1 MNPPEQIENRLE
13 ASGSSPGRTLSLRR
27 LFDESGFAGLN
38 FVLTNRLPRRWLTR
52 WMGRLS
58 RIESR
63 WFTALAIG
71 LWRRF
76 ADLDL
81 SEARTQPYH
90 SLRECFIRELKPGAR
105 TVDPDPGLLVSP
117 CDAIIGA
124 HGRIE
129 AGQLYQAKGMPY
141 ALAELIGDARLAQS
155 LEGGSH
161 VTLRLLSSMYHRFHA
176 PAAGRI
182 ERVRH
187 FPGDTWNVNPPA
199 LARVDRLYCR
209 NERAVLSMELA
220 SNGDTLL
227 LVPVAAILVAS
238 MRLHCIDRLLH
249 IDHQGPRS
257 FDCDCPVE
265 RGQELGWFEHGSTII
280 AFTPPGYTLLPGL
293 NSGTRV
299 RMGQGL
305 LKTRVPSASA
315 SGQ

>member
-1 MNPPEQIENRLE
+1 MEPAEHIGKQPETV
-13 ASGSSPGRTLSLRR
+13 SPAIGKRPSLRR

-63 WFTALAIG
+63 WVTTLAIA

-81 SEARTQPYH
+81 SEAKVQQYR

-105 TVDPDPGLLVSP
+105 TVDPDPALLVSP

-129 AGQLYQAKGMPY
+129 RGQLFQAKGMPY
-141 ALAELIGDARLAQS
+141 ALAELIGDAQQAS
-155 LEGGSH
+155 SFEGGSY

-199 LARVDRLYCR
+199 LARVERLYCR
-209 NERAVLSMELA
+209 NERALLELRLA
-220 SNGDTLL
+220 ENGDTLL
-227 LVPVAAILVAS
+227 LVPVAAILVAA
-238 MRLHCIDRLLH
+238 MRLHCIDLLLH
-249 IDHQGPRS
+249 IDHQGPQS
-257 FDCDCPVE
+257 FDCDCAVE
-265 RGQELGWFEHGSTII
+265 RGEELGWFEHGSTILL
-280 AFTPPGYTLLPGL
+280 FTPPGYILLPGL
-293 NSGTRV
+293 DTGTRV
-299 RMGQGL
+299 RMGEGL
-305 LKTRVPSASA
+305 LRIRF
-315 SGQ
+315 Q